1 MAQLMVPAVLDIQQR
16 LRLAGGYGSQIV
28 LSIGECSYYLQLWR
42 LTCIDGGGAIIYS
55 SLMIIRR
62 ICEAVNEQEKLLDG
76 SGQQSHGY
84 TPNAHLPSL
93 YFDNCVGSDTGA

>member
-1 MAQLMVPAVLDIQQR
+1 MAQPGIQAVLDIQQR
-16 LRLAGGYGSQIV
+16 LWLAGGYGSQIV
-28 LSIGECSYYLQLWR
+28 LG
-42 LTCIDGGGAIIYS
+42 IDGGGAMTYS

-62 ICEAVNEQEKLLDG
+62 ICEAVDEQEKLLNG
-76 SGQQSHGY
+76 SSQQSHGY

>member
-1 MAQLMVPAVLDIQQR
+1 MAPLGVRAVLDIQQR
-16 LRLAGGYGSQIV
+16 LWLAGGYGSQIV
-28 LSIGECSYYLQLWR
+28 LGIGECPYCLQFWR

-55 SLMIIRR
+55 SLMIILR
-62 ICEAVNEQEKLLDG
+62 ICEAVDEQEKLLDG

-93 YFDNCVGSDTGA
+93 YFDICVGSDTGA

>member
-1 MAQLMVPAVLDIQQR
+1 M
-16 LRLAGGYGSQIV
+16 
-28 LSIGECSYYLQLWR
+28 
-42 LTCIDGGGAIIYS
+42 TYS

-62 ICEAVNEQEKLLDG
+62 ICEAVDEQEKLLNG

>member
-1 MAQLMVPAVLDIQQR
+1 MAQLGVQAVLDIKQR
-16 LRLAGGYGSQIV
+16 LLLAGGYGSQIV
-28 LSIGECSYYLQLWR
+28 LGIGECSYCLQLWR
-42 LTCIDGGGAIIYS
+42 LTCIDGGGAMAYS
-55 SLMIIRR
+55 ALMIIRR
-62 ICEAVNEQEKLLDG
+62 ICEAVDEQEKLLNG

>member
-1 MAQLMVPAVLDIQQR
+1 MAQLRVPAVLDIQQR

-28 LSIGECSYYLQLWR
+28 LGIGECSYCFQLWK
-42 LTCIDGGGAIIYS
+42 LTCIDGGGAITYS
-55 SLMIIRR
+55 SLIIIRR
-62 ICEAVNEQEKLLDG
+62 ICEAVDEQEKLLDG

>member
-1 MAQLMVPAVLDIQQR
+1 MAQPGIQAVLDIQQR
-16 LRLAGGYGSQIV
+16 LWLAGG
-28 LSIGECSYYLQLWR
+28 
-42 LTCIDGGGAIIYS
+42 CIDGGGAMTYS

-62 ICEAVNEQEKLLDG
+62 ICEAVDEQEKLLNG
-76 SGQQSHGY
+76 SSQQSHGY